1 MLKVKYYDDDHA
13 TIKEIDRVTHVN
25 FYVSENIACVFY
37 LNTHN
42 TQVLR
47 DIPATELITIEE
59 V

>member
-1 MLKVKYYDDDHA
+1 MLKVKYFGDDHA
-13 TIKEIDRVTHVN
+13 TIKEIDRVDHVN

-37 LNTHN
+37 YNTN
-42 TQVLR
+42 NSQVLR